1 MEFTQVLP
9 VRDCSGTMVRYPH
22 VMSVST
28 ERKEARQ
35 VMPALGAVR
44 LFDSGVL
51 WRRLSHFDLLEVWSR
66 GIKGVLSLV
75 ILTLLT
81 ALTGGALKTLW
92 EIRLLIDHPAEVVL
106 RQVIV
111 NTLML
116 LALVEVFKTTV
127 TYFREGRV
135 KVTFIVD
142 TILVVMLT
150 EVISQWFKGGD
161 WQPLAILCIIL
172 LILGI
177 VRIMAVRWSP
187 TPRAEPH
194 DATRVDL

>member
-1 MEFTQVLP
+1 M
-9 VRDCSGTMVRYPH
+9 
-22 VMSVST
+22 
-28 ERKEARQ
+28 
-35 VMPALGAVR
+35 
-44 LFDSGVL
+44 
-51 WRRLSHFDLLEVWSR
+51 
-66 GIKGVLSLV
+66 KGVLSLV
-75 ILTLLT
+75 LLILLI

-92 EIRLLIDHPAEVVL
+92 EIRLLIDLSVEIVL

-111 NTLML
+111 DTLML

-161 WQPLAILCIIL
+161 WQPLTAL
-172 LILGI
+172 LGI
-177 VRIMAVRWSP
+177 LVILSVVRVIAVRWSP
-187 TPRAEPH
+187 TIGPRFHTTGP
-194 DATRVDL
+194 VDL

>member
-1 MEFTQVLP
+1 MPILESL
-9 VRDCSGTMVRYPH
+9 RLLDDGTFR
-22 VMSVST
+22 
-28 ERKEARQ
+28 
-35 VMPALGAVR
+35 
-44 LFDSGVL
+44 
-51 WRRLSHFDLLEVWSR
+51 RRLSQLDVLEVWTW

-81 ALTGGALKTLW
+81 ALTGGALKTFW
-92 EIRLLIDHPAEVVL
+92 EIRLLVDHSAEIVL

-111 NTLML
+111 NTLIL
-116 LALVEVFKTTV
+116 LAIVEVFKTTV

-161 WQPLAILCIIL
+161 WHALTALCGIL
-172 LILGI
+172 LVLGI
-177 VRIMAVRWSP
+177 VRVMAVRWSP
-187 TPRAEPH
+187 ALRTEAKDIVHTDMH
-194 DATRVDL
+194 DHGGEQ

>member
-1 MEFTQVLP
+1 
-9 VRDCSGTMVRYPH
+9 
-22 VMSVST
+22 MSAFHT
-28 ERKEARQ
+28 I
-35 VMPALGAVR
+35 P
-44 LFDSGVL
+44 LFDSATFV
-51 WRRLSHFDLLEVWSR
+51 RRLPHVDLEEVWSR
-66 GIKGVLSLV
+66 GMKGVLSLV
-75 ILTLLT
+75 LLILLI

-92 EIRLLIDHPAEVVL
+92 EIRLLIDLSVEVVL

-111 NTLML
+111 DTLML

-161 WQPLAILCIIL
+161 WQPLTAL
-172 LILGI
+172 LGI
-177 VRIMAVRWSP
+177 LVILSVVRVIAVRWSP
-187 TPRAEPH
+187 TIGPRFSTTGP
-194 DATRVDL
+194 VGL

>member
-1 MEFTQVLP
+1 
-9 VRDCSGTMVRYPH
+9 
-22 VMSVST
+22 MS
-28 ERKEARQ
+28 
-35 VMPALGAVR
+35 ALGTTH
-44 LFDSGVL
+44 LFNGKTI
-51 WRRLSHFDLLEVWSR
+51 WRRLSHLDLIEVWSR

-75 ILTLLT
+75 IMTLLT

-92 EIRLLIDHPAEVVL
+92 EIRVLIDQSADVVL

-111 NTLML
+111 NALML

-150 EVISQWFKGGD
+150 EVISQWFRGGD
-161 WQPLAILCIIL
+161 WQVLTVLLGVL
-172 LILGI
+172 LILSI
-177 VRIMAVRWSP
+177 LWFRHLRNHSMRLS
-187 TPRAEPH
+187 
-194 DATRVDL
+194 

>member
-1 MEFTQVLP
+1 
-9 VRDCSGTMVRYPH
+9 
-22 VMSVST
+22 MSAFHT
-28 ERKEARQ
+28 I
-35 VMPALGAVR
+35 P
-44 LFDSGVL
+44 LFDSATFV
-51 WRRLSHFDLLEVWSR
+51 RRLPHVDLEEVWSR
-66 GIKGVLSLV
+66 GMKGVLSLV
-75 ILTLLT
+75 LLILLI

-92 EIRLLIDHPAEVVL
+92 EIRLLIDLSVEVVL

-150 EVISQWFKGGD
+150 EVISQWFRGGD
-161 WQPLAILCIIL
+161 WRPLTAL
-172 LILGI
+172 LGI
-177 VRIMAVRWSP
+177 LVILSVVRVIAVRWSP
-187 TPRAEPH
+187 TIGPRFH
-194 DATRVDL
+194 TTGSVDL

>member
-1 MEFTQVLP
+1 MATLE
-9 VRDCSGTMVRYPH
+9 
-22 VMSVST
+22 SVP
-28 ERKEARQ
+28 Q
-35 VMPALGAVR
+35 
-44 LFDSGVL
+44 FDGHVL
-51 WRRLSHFDLLEVWSR
+51 WSRLSHLDPLEVWNW
-66 GIKGVLSLV
+66 GMKGVLSLV
-75 ILTLLT
+75 MLTLLT
-81 ALTGGALKTLW
+81 ALTGGALKTFL
-92 EIRLLIDHPAEVVL
+92 EIRLLVDHSAEVVL

-161 WQPLAILCIIL
+161 WQALTVLCGIL
-172 LILGI
+172 LILGV
-177 VRIMAVRWSP
+177 VRVMAVRWSP
-187 TPRAEPH
+187 TLRTGPH
-194 DATRVDL
+194 DAE

>member
-1 MEFTQVLP
+1 
-9 VRDCSGTMVRYPH
+9 
-22 VMSVST
+22 MSAL
-28 ERKEARQ
+28 EALRQ
-35 VMPALGAVR
+35 
-44 LFDSGVL
+44 FDGELL
-51 WRRLSHFDLLEVWSR
+51 WRRLSHLDLLEMW
-66 GIKGVLSLV
+66 GTGMKGVLSLV
-75 ILTLLT
+75 MLTLLT

-92 EIRLLIDHPAEVVL
+92 EVRLLIDHSAEVVL

-150 EVISQWFKGGD
+150 ELISQWFKGGD
-161 WQPLAILCIIL
+161 WYPLTVL
-172 LILGI
+172 LGI
-177 VRIMAVRWSP
+177 LVILSVVRVMAVRWSP
-187 TPRAEPH
+187 TIGTRSH
-194 DATRVDL
+194 DTGPGDL

>member
-1 MEFTQVLP
+1 
-9 VRDCSGTMVRYPH
+9 
-22 VMSVST
+22 MS
-28 ERKEARQ
+28 
-35 VMPALGAVR
+35 ALEAVR
-44 LFDSGVL
+44 LFDGEAL
-51 WRRLSHFDLLEVWSR
+51 WRRLSHLDLLGIWSR

-81 ALTGGALKTLW
+81 ALTGGALKTFW
-92 EIRLLIDHPAEVVL
+92 EIRLLIDHSTEGVL

-161 WQPLAILCIIL
+161 WQALTALLGIL
-172 LILGI
+172 LVLSV
-177 VRIMAVRWSP
+177 VRVMAVRWSP
-187 TPRAEPH
+187 TLRTGPNEVVRF
-194 DATRVDL
+194 DL